1 MAGDRLDPKRFALPP
16 HAPALGQSDQEHKPR
31 TLTAEA
37 RIVHRGRTTIVVE
50 VKVRDQ
56 EGKLIASLVATQL
69 VPTASDR
76 R

>member
-1 MAGDRLDPKRFALPP
+1 MTGWTRSASLFPLTLQLSVNLIRNTNRG
-16 HAPALGQSDQEHKPR
+16 